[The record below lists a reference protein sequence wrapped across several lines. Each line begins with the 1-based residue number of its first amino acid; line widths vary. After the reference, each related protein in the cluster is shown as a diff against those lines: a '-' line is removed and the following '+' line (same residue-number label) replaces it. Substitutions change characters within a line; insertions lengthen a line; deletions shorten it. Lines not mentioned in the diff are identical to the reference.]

1 MRIMFCMTIV
11 VLILCSYTTLTTA
24 ELSQTTLQQYI
35 SAGYPSHSKGKVNIT
50 ATDRNPSEST
60 VITVTDVYIQSKDA
74 EISLQ
79 DPAPVKKPVA
89 NESTVLIEDISLEI
103 LIASAAECA
112 SVHLAIINNGAQN

>member
-1 MRIMFCMTIV
+1 MKIVSCLIIV
-11 VLILCSYTTLTTA
+11 VLTLCSYTALTTA

-35 SAGYPSHSKGKVNIT
+35 SAGYPSHSKDKVNIK
-50 ATDRNPSEST
+50 ATNRNLSEST
-60 VITVTDVYIQSKDA
+60 VITVTDVYIKSKDA

-79 DPAPVKKPVA
+79 DPAPVEKLVA

-112 SVHLAIINNGAQN
+112 SVPLAIINNGAQN